1 MYYGLLKRGDLKNFE
16 VEMLRK
22 ERGNDL
28 FSSGQSWRLKNSL
41 GMFASEEIEKVRVF
55 GLQPGESTD
64 NFGKRFLCEV
74 EKLPQETRLIVLADI
89 VGGSPLATICK
100 VLDKQKML
108 ENSLI
113 VGGVNFPMAL
123 NALLLKETS
132 ELSDLKKMIVAD
144 ACHGIRELTVTE
156 DDVTENDITEEDI

>member
-1 MYYGLLKRGDLKNFE
+1 
-16 VEMLRK
+16 
-22 ERGNDL
+22 
-28 FSSGQSWRLKNSL
+28 
-41 GMFASEEIEKVRVF
+41 MFGS
-55 GLQPGESTD
+55 QPGESTD
-64 NFGKRFLCEV
+64 NFGKRFLYEV

>member
-1 MYYGLLKRGDLKNFE
+1 MTYLVLVSHGDFARG
-16 VEMLRK
+16 
-22 ERGNDL
+22 
-28 FSSGQSWRLKNSL
+28 LKNSL

-100 VLDKQKML
+100 VLDKQKM
-108 ENSLI
+108 
-113 VGGVNFPMAL
+113 
-123 NALLLKETS
+123 
-132 ELSDLKKMIVAD
+132 IVAD

>member
-1 MYYGLLKRGDLKNFE
+1 MTYLVLVSHGDFARG
-16 VEMLRK
+16 
-22 ERGNDL
+22 
-28 FSSGQSWRLKNSL
+28 LKNSL
-41 GMFASEEIEKVRVF
+41 GMFASDEIETVRVF

-64 NFGKRFLCEV
+64 NFGKRFLYEV

-113 VGGVNFPMAL
+113 V
-123 NALLLKETS
+123 
-132 ELSDLKKMIVAD
+132 
-144 ACHGIRELTVTE
+144 
-156 DDVTENDITEEDI
+156 

>member
-1 MYYGLLKRGDLKNFE
+1 M
-16 VEMLRK
+16 
-22 ERGNDL
+22 
-28 FSSGQSWRLKNSL
+28 
-41 GMFASEEIEKVRVF
+41 
-55 GLQPGESTD
+55 
-64 NFGKRFLCEV
+64 
-74 EKLPQETRLIVLADI
+74 ADI

-144 ACHGIRELTVTE
+144 ACYGIRELTVTE